1 MVGDLGREHALV
13 HDAAQEVLDFWFA
26 LPMERQFA
34 RDAALDAEIASR
46 FGALRDEVLRTGA
59 AEWRDGPD
67 QLLAAIILLD
77 QFSRNIHRDS
87 PRAYEADTLAVEL
100 CRLAMERGWESRFAT
115 EERAFL
121 YMPLMH
127 AEDIALQRLSVAK
140 FSEIGGGNLSY
151 AIGHLEVVARFGRFP
166 TRNAALGRDTT
177 AEERAYLDDPG
188 DASGPP
194 KG

>member
-26 LPMERQFA
+26 LSMEKQFA
-34 RDAALDAEIASR
+34 RDAALDEEIASR

-77 QFSRNIHRDS
+77 QFSRNIYRDS

-100 CRLAMERGWESRFAT
+100 CRLAIERGWESRYAT

-127 AEDIALQRLSVAK
+127 AEDIAMQRLSVAK

-177 AEERAYLDDPG
+177 AEERAYLDEPG
-188 DASGPP
+188 ESFGPP
-194 KG
+194 KD